1 MEAATKTAQPKTSV
15 KVSIWIEDKI
25 FNGQSLKEYVRGL
38 FTPFNV
44 IAAALILPGLYLI
57 ATRFLFGLAAVTG
70 ASNEQPWGL
79 FLSFGLFAGVPWSA
93 TGFVLGTAVY
103 VFGVKDYHP
112 VVKNAILIGFLGY
125 LFAVVFLMI
134 DLGRPWRIYYP
145 MFISFGPASVM
156 FLVAWHVALYLT
168 VQFLEFSPS
177 VFEWLGARGL
187 RNMAKDVTIG
197 LTILGII
204 LSTLHQSALGAMFL
218 LAPGKLHPLWYTPYL
233 PWLFL
238 VSAIATGISAVIV
251 VTALNVRFL
260 KQKAD
265 FHYLANA
272 DRITVG
278 LGKAAS
284 LVLASY
290 FALKV
295 IALAHGD
302 HWDLLDTPY
311 GYWYGVEMIGFVLTP
326 CILFAVAGKTKNVGL
341 VRFTALL
348 TVIGVIIN
356 RLNVSL
362 IAFNWNLPGRELFT
376 SSEVIIVVSV
386 VTMEVLVYR
395 WIVNRMPVLREHPD
409 FAEEVVS
416 AAVHEENQA
425 SAPAPVPA
433 AVRAELRR

>member
-1 MEAATKTAQPKTSV
+1 
-15 KVSIWIEDKI
+15 
-25 FNGQSLKEYVRGL
+25 
-38 FTPFNV
+38 
-44 IAAALILPGLYLI
+44 
-57 ATRFLFGLAAVTG
+57 
-70 ASNEQPWGL
+70 
-79 FLSFGLFAGVPWSA
+79 
-93 TGFVLGTAVY
+93 
-103 VFGVKDYHP
+103 
-112 VVKNAILIGFLGY
+112 
-125 LFAVVFLMI
+125 
-134 DLGRPWRIYYP
+134 
-145 MFISFGPASVM
+145 
-156 FLVAWHVALYLT
+156 
-168 VQFLEFSPS
+168 
-177 VFEWLGARGL
+177 
-187 RNMAKDVTIG
+187 MAKDVTIG

-265 FHYLANA
+265 FHYLASV

-302 HWDLLDTPY
+302 HWGLLNTPY

-326 CILFAVAGKTKNVGL
+326 CILFAVGGKAKNVGL

-356 RLNVSL
+356 RLNVSI
-362 IAFNWNLPGRELFT
+362 IAFNWNLPGRELF
-376 SSEVIIVVSV
+376 SPKEVVIVVSV
-386 VTMEVLVYR
+386 LTIEVLVYR
-395 WIVNRMPVLREHPD
+395 WIVNRMPVLRDHPD
-409 FAEEVVS
+409 YVEEV
-416 AAVHEENQA
+416 ATTTVHEEI
-425 SAPAPVPA
+425 PAPEQVPVGVVA
-433 AVRAELRR
+433 RH